1 MNWLLTPLSS
11 ILVLMLILILVWE
24 KLFEHVTV
32 YEYETGFKYYNGKHI
47 ETLKSGRYH
56 LRRGHSEVRKLD
68 LRPQFL
74 TLPGQEILT
83 ADRIQLKISLV
94 LQFEIQDPLKAL
106 HGVDNYQNAL
116 YLRLQ
121 LLLRESVQS
130 YTLESLLAD
139 QAGLLAQLQAKG
151 QPALAELGLNLKT
164 LSVKDIMLPGDL
176 KRAYTQVL
184 KVQKEAQAALEKAR
198 GEQASLRSLANAARM
213 FDKNPSL
220 LQLRLIQTLENGQTR
235 PTIVFQPS
243 STTGYSASTDLPPDS
258 AES

>member
-1 MNWLLTPLSS
+1 MNWLLAVLTG
-11 ILVLMLILILVWE
+11 IFVLMLILIWE
-24 KLFEHVTV
+24 KLFEYVTV
-32 YEYETGFKYYNGKHI
+32 YEYETGFQYKHGKHTA
-47 ETLKSGRYH
+47 TLKPGRYR
-56 LRRGHSEVRKLD
+56 LRRGHAEVRKLD

-94 LQFEIQDPLKAL
+94 LQFELQDPGKAL

-130 YTLESLLAD
+130 ETLESLLAD
-139 QAGLLAQLQAKG
+139 QTRLLAQLQEKA
-151 QPALAELGLNLKT
+151 QPTLAELGLALKT
-164 LSVKDIMLPGDL
+164 LAVKDIMLPGDL
-176 KRAYTQVL
+176 KRAYAQVL
-184 KVQKEAQAALEKAR
+184 KVQKEAQAALEKSR
-198 GEQASLRSLANAARM
+198 GEQANLRSLANAARM

-220 LQLRLIQTLENGQTR
+220 LHLRLIQTLENGQTR

-243 STTGYSASTDLPPDS
+243 NPPVLSVNPDTAPES
-258 AES
+258 AEN